1 MAPQML
7 IDYINM
13 NDCHG
18 ESYEIFDCMSEFRK
32 VKPLRYKGWQPGCLI
47 EVVDEAG
54 KVVLFVFLLVFLFIF
69 FVFLLIFFYLFFSFF
84 SFFSLF
90 TKSSFDSPGIS
101 VSKKV
106 QLLMPSYT
114 SFSDMEFI
122 SAGHSSGCSF
132 QRFLCCSMIPRAMLA
147 CTRRGRGF
155 RLPVHFYN
163 HYVRQ
168 TT

>member
-1 MAPQML
+1 MAKTISLFL
-7 IDYINM
+7 IFFCILSSKHEQADYSA
-13 NDCHG
+13 C
-18 ESYEIFDCMSEFRK
+18 SF
-32 VKPLRYKGWQPGCLI
+32 CLS
-47 EVVDEAG
+47 ACFSLY
-54 KVVLFVFLLVFLFIF
+54 LFCFFAYFFLFIF
-69 FVFLLIFFYLFFSFF
+69 LFF

-101 VSKKV
+101 VSRKV

-114 SFSDMEFI
+114 SSSDMEFI

-155 RLPVHFYN
+155 QLPVHFYN